1 MRQFATPL
9 AVHRSGPLLL
19 GSLLVLTALVLATPG
34 VAQIGYPGGGYPGG
48 GYPGGGYPGG
58 GYPGGGYPGGGY
70 PGGGYPGGRGGIGG
84 LPIPGR
90 GRQNKKDQDNQSLMS
105 VSGMLRKLDDSS
117 LLVQADDSRIISLKR
132 TSKTTFQKNSRNMK
146 PADLKPGDHLRIE
159 ASQDDQGFY
168 YAVNVYLEK
177 QGTEA
182 ERAKASQP
190 VEAEVSTATG
200 SGDDSDRPVLRRK
213 NSAVD
218 SEAASSSTEAASAS
232 REATRDAR
240 RDDPD
245 VPVLRRKEPAAT
257 SDATRAPA
265 ASAETSE
272 NLPATREQDEPAAD
286 RPAQPSSR
294 RASSSA
300 PLPNQD
306 DSDRPKLRRGWSKE
320 HKTAEDADLPPVPVA
335 SARQPESAE
344 VSRRSAEEEDLD
356 RQRPSLRDDVAPLR
370 AGDPVIQKA
379 RMAASEFTQSLPNYV
394 CEEQMARYVNE
405 SQRVSWQPIDVLSME
420 VVYEAGKERYRN
432 LKVSGKPTRKTM
444 EELGGSWSTG
454 EFASVLAD
462 LFSPATAADF
472 EFRRESTASGQTALV
487 YDFTVEQENS
497 HWHIQVPSQTVIP
510 AYKGSV
516 WIDKRTSRVLRIEM
530 QTRRMPGE
538 FPLDKV
544 ESAVDYEYVRL
555 GGAETYLLPVH
566 SESLSCQRASFACS
580 RNSIDFRN
588 YHKYTSESEITF
600 TNPK

>member
-1 MRQFATPL
+1 MRPL
-9 AVHRSGPLLL
+9 PVLTVLQRSGLLLL
-19 GSLLVLTALVLATPG
+19 GFLLLLASPG
-34 VAQIGYPGGGYPGG
+34 VAQIGYPGGYPGGGYPGGYPGG

-58 GYPGGGYPGGGY
+58 GYPGGGYPGGG
-70 PGGGYPGGRGGIGG
+70 GIGG

-90 GRQNKKDQDNQSLMS
+90 GRQNRRDQQANQSLIN

-117 LLVQADDSRIISLKR
+117 LVVQADDSRIISLKR

-146 PADLKPGDHLRIE
+146 PADLKPGDHLRID
-159 ASQDDQGFY
+159 ANQDDQGFY

-190 VEAEVSTATG
+190 VEAEVSTASG

-213 NSAVD
+213 SSAAD
-218 SEAASSSTEAASAS
+218 SGSASSSAGAPSAS

-245 VPVLRRKEPAAT
+245 VPVLRRKDSAAR
-257 SDATRAPA
+257 SDAT
-265 ASAETSE
+265 SAETSE
-272 NLPATREQDEPAAD
+272 DRPATREQDEPAA
-286 RPAQPSSR
+286 PAPSTSR

-320 HKTAEDADLPPVPVA
+320 HKTPEDADLPPVPVA
-335 SARQPESAE
+335 SARQPESE
-344 VSRRSAEEEDLD
+344 VSRRSAEEDD
-356 RQRPSLRDDVAPLR
+356 RQRPSLRDDVAPIP

-379 RMAASEFTQSLPNYV
+379 RQAATDFTQSLPNYV

-405 SQRVSWQPIDVLSME
+405 TQRVSWQPIDVLSME

-530 QTRRMPGE
+530 QTRRMPAE

-566 SESLSCQRASFACS
+566 SESLSCQRSSFACS

-588 YHKYTSESEITF
+588 YHKYTAESEITF